1 MNFEKN
7 LHIFAEN
14 VEKYVENLTP
24 RANFYFACLA
34 GPIFLPLEL
43 LVDKNGY
50 DFRVYRQKI
59 ERSVVSDFLVSSISS
74 RRKLL
79 KKMILRISPHFST
92 FLHILGTFWRSV
104 YCDIGIVG
112 VR

>member
-1 MNFEKN
+1 MNFVKN

-14 VEKYVENLTP
+14 VEKYVENLTS

-34 GPIFLPLEL
+34 GPFFRPQEL

-92 FLHILGTFWRSV
+92 FWELFGGAYIAILE
-104 YCDIGIVG
+104 
-112 VR
+112 